1 MMTSIFTASLLVGA
15 IAGLLAGLFGIGG
28 GIVIVPVFAW
38 LFEQVG
44 FPADKI
50 MLFAIAT
57 SLATIIPT
65 SIASSLAHHRRQNLL
80 MPWVRKLLPGV
91 VAGSFIMTLI
101 AARLS
106 ATLLRNLFILYLLY
120 VATTLFLQKKPVLW
134 LKKSWPGMDFIAA
147 LIIGGLST
155 LLGIGGGTLNVP
167 YLLGRNLKMKNAVA
181 VSSACGLP
189 IAVTGSL
196 GYILVGWN
204 QPDLPDFSSGY
215 IYWPAFLGVVL
226 TSVFTAS
233 VGAKIASHLPAQHL
247 KRYFSILLYLI
258 AAKML
263 WESLI
268 YSRF

>member
-1 MMTSIFTASLLVGA
+1 MTSIFLASLLLGA
-15 IAGLLAGLFGIGG
+15 ITGLLAGLFGIGG
-28 GIVIVPVFAW
+28 GILIVPVFAW
-38 LFEQVG
+38 LFENHG
-44 FPADKI
+44 FPQEKV
-50 MLFAIAT
+50 MLLAIAT

-80 MPWVRKLLPGV
+80 ISWVKKLLPGI
-91 VAGSFIMTLI
+91 VAGSFIMTLV
-101 AARLS
+101 AAHLS

-120 VATTLFLQKKPVLW
+120 VATTLYLQKKPVIPVEKPL
-134 LKKSWPGMDFIAA
+134 PGVDIIAG

-155 LLGIGGGTLNVP
+155 LLGIGGGTLTVP
-167 YLLGRNLKMKNAVA
+167 YLLGRNLEMKNAVA

-189 IAVTGSL
+189 IAITSSF

-204 QPDLPDFSSGY
+204 QPDLPAYSSGY
-215 IYWPAFLGVVL
+215 IYWPAFFGVIL

-247 KRYFSILLYLI
+247 KRYFAVLLYLI

-263 WESLI
+263 W
-268 YSRF
+268 